1 MTDTPA
7 HIYQKQYEII
17 ASKPMSERVQLGFDT
32 IDTARKWIE
41 NSIRQISP
49 NISQADLAITIF
61 LRYYQY
67 DFSEAQL
74 EHIIQSIRAYHASLH
89 SVGNK

>member
-32 IDTARKWIE
+32 IDTTRHWIE
-41 NSIRQISP
+41 NSIRQTSP
-49 NISQADLAITIF
+49 DISQSDLAIAVF
-61 LRYYQY
+61 LRYYQQ
-67 DFSEAQL
+67 DFSENQLAQ
-74 EHIIQSIRAYHASLH
+74 IIQSIRAYHATR
-89 SVGNK
+89 

>member
-1 MTDTPA
+1 MNDTPA

-17 ASKPMSERVQLGFDT
+17 ASKTMSERVQLGFEA
-32 IDTARKWIE
+32 IDTTRNWIE

-49 NISQADLAITIF
+49 GINQSDLAIAVF

-67 DFSEAQL
+67 DFSEPQL
-74 EHIIQSIRAYHASLH
+74 GQIIESIRAYHSAL
-89 SVGNK
+89 